1 MGLLWENFAR
11 QMDSVRSTRTDQP
24 SIDAFSGTD
33 SLDEPGDRRRRL
45 EKALEAIQGSGNA
58 MMIESLKAAIEG
70 RQADLNLPD
79 LPEGI
84 AKF

>member
-11 QMDSVRSTRTDQP
+11 QMDSVRSTRTDHP

-84 AKF
+84 VKF